1 MRGGLTSGPAVVAWD
16 GVVVGADEQYLVN
29 AMGSLLDER
38 RIGGVTWARPTDQSR
53 PWISVP
59 STEAFDLSVLLDGTV
74 VSEMRSDDR
83 LLIEVHFSGR
93 DALRALTHIPSVGP
107 TEVTVTVTLGVIT
120 AVDLH
125 LQDGAAAH
133 LELSDY
139 GEALVIDPINP
150 LAPSVPPVRQK
161 AWCRDN
167 VLLARSLRATLTH
180 HLIHRSPCAPC
191 GSSTI
196 ASRRE
201 GVGPR

>member
-1 MRGGLTSGPAVVAWD
+1 MHRSELRVLLRALPMAIALVVGGCGASVDATPQDVRTQLQRAISSADGAGSYRVRGELTSGPAVVAWD

-38 RIGGVTWARPTDQSR
+38 RIGGVARARPTDQSR

-150 LAPSVPPVRQK
+150 LAP
-161 AWCRDN
+161 
-167 VLLARSLRATLTH
+167 
-180 HLIHRSPCAPC
+180 
-191 GSSTI
+191 
-196 ASRRE
+196 
-201 GVGPR
+201 